1 VDKNRNESNGG
12 GYVPRKQPKQV
23 KGVVFN
29 EVFSERLF
37 SFVLIG
43 IISLSFSPFVIST
56 NAEGTD
62 WTEYANNPVFDPDAK
77 AYYPSVI

>member
-1 VDKNRNESNGG
+1 
-12 GYVPRKQPKQV
+12 
-23 KGVVFN
+23 
-29 EVFSERLF
+29 
-37 SFVLIG
+37 VLVG

-77 AYYPSVI
+77 AYYLSVIYDAIQFSGLVLAQSQIIHW